1 MTITKQ
7 KIIKYLK
14 KIVLCIIIGFL
25 SGGLL
30 NVIVDKYSIRT
41 IKVLSGDT
49 LEITSSNKFVI
60 FMAHNISA
68 PKIWKINLND
78 RTIRIK
84 LDGVDCL
91 GLKIRRNIC
100 RGKETELTSIDDVKE
115 ISKQATE
122 NLKKIL
128 SRHPQNITFKTQK
141 IDRYGRR
148 HGILYADGI
157 NINKYMLDKGG
168 CWAKTTAAYEE
179 MKCMFGTK

>member
-1 MTITKQ
+1 MTKHWKRFILCCIAGMLCG
-7 KIIKYLK
+7 IIARE
-14 KIVLCIIIGFL
+14 IIE
-25 SGGLL
+25 
-30 NVIVDKYSIRT
+30 KYSERT
-41 IKVLSGDT
+41 IDVISGDT

-78 RTIRIK
+78 RTIRII

-100 RGKETELTSIDDVKE
+100 RGKETELTSIDDVEE

-128 SRHPQNITFKTQK
+128 SKHPQNITFKTQK

-148 HGILYADGI
+148 YGILYADGI